1 MLKLILKNLWARR
14 VRNAWLLAELILVTV
29 LTWYIT
35 DPLFV
40 LSYNQTLPLG
50 YEPDGLLIA
59 PIRSLPS
66 TAPDYN
72 KEEADSLH
80 TMENMHRMLRKLR
93 DYPGVQNAARL
104 VTFAFPGSGG
114 SSYNTY
120 AYDTLAIPASISYF
134 IPHTGFFET
143 FGFKTFEGKTL
154 GELDNMDYQR
164 NDLVV
169 SADLL
174 QILPK
179 VGRLTGKRLFYNSDD
194 DEKDT
199 TFFSIKGVVEKVRS
213 RNYEQGMYSF
223 FEPQLNVR
231 SKEVWN
237 GGSFLIR
244 LQPDVSEQRFLH
256 DFRTWAYSNLKAG
269 NLYIREVSTYKEQLD
284 YLEYGSGVTNKYR
297 MNIILAVFF
306 LINLALGVTG
316 AFWLQ
321 TRSRRE
327 EVGIMLSYGAAP
339 GNICRLLMGEAAI
352 LASFAWLVGCLI
364 YLQYG
369 LAEGNWYEQGY
380 VVPSLW
386 INNFWLHYIVVSLI
400 VYIIIIVVVLLGVFI
415 PAYKISRIPPTEALR
430 DE

>member
-1 MLKLILKNLWARR
+1 
-14 VRNAWLLAELILVTV
+14 
-29 LTWYIT
+29 
-35 DPLFV
+35 
-40 LSYNQTLPLG
+40 
-50 YEPDGLLIA
+50 
-59 PIRSLPS
+59 
-66 TAPDYN
+66 
-72 KEEADSLH
+72 
-80 TMENMHRMLRKLR
+80 MER
-93 DYPGVQNAARL
+93 
-104 VTFAFPGSGG
+104 
-114 SSYNTY
+114 
-120 AYDTLAIPASISYF
+120 
-134 IPHTGFFET
+134 
-143 FGFKTFEGKTL
+143 
-154 GELDNMDYQR
+154 
-164 NDLVV
+164 
-169 SADLL
+169 
-174 QILPK
+174 
-179 VGRLTGKRLFYNSDD
+179 
-194 DEKDT
+194 
-199 TFFSIKGVVEKVRS
+199 
-213 RNYEQGMYSF
+213 
-223 FEPQLNVR
+223 
-231 SKEVWN
+231 
-237 GGSFLIR
+237 GSFLIR

-284 YLEYGSGVTNKYR
+284 YLEYGSGVTNKYQ